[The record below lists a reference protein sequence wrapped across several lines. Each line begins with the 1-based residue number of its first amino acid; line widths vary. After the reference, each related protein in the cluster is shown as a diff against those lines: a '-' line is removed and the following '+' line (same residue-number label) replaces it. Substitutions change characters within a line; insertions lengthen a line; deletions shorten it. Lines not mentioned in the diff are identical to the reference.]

1 MYTTTHI
8 YIQCLFLFQD
18 TTIINAFVPRMY
30 RRQPTHL
37 APEATR
43 FNPQGGQGQDMYLWQ
58 QALGRSLNEGS
69 PGLKIRRWLLI
80 EIWDLNIKQLF
91 LRDRHTIYIW

>member
-8 YIQCLFLFQD
+8 YIRHRERDILYIQCLFLFQD

-69 PGLKIRRWLLI
+69 PCLSEDPEMLV
-80 EIWDLNIKQLF
+80 D
-91 LRDRHTIYIW
+91 